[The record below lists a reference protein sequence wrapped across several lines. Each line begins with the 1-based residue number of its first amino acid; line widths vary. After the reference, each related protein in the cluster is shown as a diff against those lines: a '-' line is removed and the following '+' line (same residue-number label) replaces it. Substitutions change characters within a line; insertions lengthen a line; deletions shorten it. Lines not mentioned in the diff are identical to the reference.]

1 MQAIILA
8 AGMGSRL
15 KSLTQEKT
23 KCMVKVNGV
32 GLIDRMMAQLDKLDL
47 ERIIVVVGYRGQ
59 QLIEYI
65 EDLGVNTKLE
75 FVDNPIYD
83 TTNNIYSLALAKD
96 FMVEDD
102 TLLLESDLIFEDSV
116 LEKLVNDPRD
126 TLAVVDKYESWMD
139 GTVVKLDENDDITD
153 FVPGKKF
160 DFNDVSEYY
169 KTVNIYKL
177 SKDFSATHYVP
188 FLDAYQSALGLNEYY
203 EAVLGIITMLDES
216 TIQGLRLDGDLWYE
230 VDDLQDL
237 DIASILFIP
246 EEEKK
251 GQLLRR
257 RFGGY
262 WRYPKMLDFCY
273 LNNPHFPNEKLLSE
287 MKANADK
294 LITSYPSGMTVNAL
308 LVSKLYDIRQEQIVV
323 GNGASELIKSLMEH
337 MEGRMGFLN
346 PSFEEYEKRYNW
358 TGNGCVVYKPESEGF
373 RYTAQ
378 DLMTYFE
385 KNPVEA
391 LVVCNPDYP
400 TGNYIPK
407 EDMIALLNWTKQK
420 GIRMILDDTFCEY
433 ADEADNNL
441 LDHDVIN
448 EYENLIVIRSIS
460 KAHGVPGL
468 RIGVLATADEDLILE
483 IKKDVTIWNINSM
496 AEFYLQICGKYR
508 KARRAAMEKFRETRH
523 DFIKKLQSIGGVKV
537 YETQGNFVLLE
548 VLYGKTARDITNELL
563 TKYQIFIKDLS
574 HKDMVDKREFVSVA
588 IKTPEE
594 NAMLIKALKYLTE
607 E

>member
-65 EDLGVNTKLE
+65 EDLGIDTKLE

-83 TTNNIYSLALAKD
+83 STNNIYSLALAKD

-262 WRYPKMLDFCY
+262 WRYPKMIDFCY
-273 LNNPHFPNEKLLSE
+273 LNNPHFPNEKLLNE

-308 LVSKLYDIRQEQIVV
+308 LVSKLYDIRQEQIIV
-323 GNGASELIKSLMEH
+323 GNGASELIKSLMERV
-337 MEGRMGFLN
+337 EGRVGFLN
-346 PSFEEYEKRYNW
+346 PTFEEYEKRYSW
-358 TGNGCVVYKPESEGF
+358 TEGECVIYKPQKDGF
-373 RYTAQ
+373 RYTAD
-378 DLMTYFE
+378 DLMDFFGQ
-385 KNPVEA
+385 NPVDA
-391 LVVCNPDYP
+391 LVLCNPDYP

-407 EDMIALLNWTKQK
+407 DELMKLLDWTKQK
-420 GIRMILDDTFCEY
+420 GIRLILDDTFSEY
-433 ADEADNNL
+433 ADEEDNNM

-448 EYENLIVIRSIS
+448 EYGNLIVIRSIS

-468 RIGVLATADEDLILE
+468 RIGVLASSDEELIFE
-483 IKKDVTIWNINSM
+483 MKKDVTIWNINSM

-508 KARRAAMEKFRETRH
+508 KARRAAMQTFRSTREE
-523 DFIKKLQSIGGVKV
+523 FIRKLRAIGGIKV
-537 YETQGNFVLLE
+537 YETEGNFILLE
-548 VLYGKTARDITNELL
+548 VLYGRTARDITNELL

-574 HKDMVDKREFVSVA
+574 HKNMYDKREFVSLA
-588 IKTPEE
+588 IKTPAE
-594 NAMLIKALKYLTE
+594 NDMLVEALRDITE
-607 E
+607 